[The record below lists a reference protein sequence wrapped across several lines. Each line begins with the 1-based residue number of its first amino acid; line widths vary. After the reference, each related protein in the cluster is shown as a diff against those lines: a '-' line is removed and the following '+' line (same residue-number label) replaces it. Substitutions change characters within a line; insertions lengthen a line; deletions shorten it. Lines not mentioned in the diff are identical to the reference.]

1 MIILTSK
8 NGYTKIASMEQIKMS
23 KKEMYAVECEIEVA
37 FARLIGPLAIMNE
50 LETYKNIHE
59 ELLDL
64 FHVIVKWGTRF
75 QIEKNL
81 DFIIPNEIIEIYNR
95 MDKIKEDYL
104 YDNTPGNELSD
115 EIVIWMYEI
124 MKLRKKLIEM
134 KGESL

>member
-1 MIILTSK
+1 
-8 NGYTKIASMEQIKMS
+8 
-23 KKEMYAVECEIEVA
+23 MYAVECEIEVA

-81 DFIIPNEIIEIYNR
+81 DFITPNEIIEIYNR

-124 MKLRKKLIEM
+124 MKLRKKLIER
-134 KGESL
+134 KKFISSKKEVKVTNYNNRI

>member
-1 MIILTSK
+1 
-8 NGYTKIASMEQIKMS
+8 MS

-81 DFIIPNEIIEIYNR
+81 DFITPNEIIEIYNR

-115 EIVIWMYEI
+115 EIVIRMYEI
-124 MKLRKKLIEM
+124 MQLRKKLIEM
-134 KGESL
+134 KGESLWAIKKK

>member
-124 MKLRKKLIEM
+124 MQLRKKLIEM

>member
-1 MIILTSK
+1 
-8 NGYTKIASMEQIKMS
+8 MS

-81 DFIIPNEIIEIYNR
+81 DFITPNEIIEIYNR

-134 KGESL
+134 KGESLRAIKKK

>member
-1 MIILTSK
+1 
-8 NGYTKIASMEQIKMS
+8 MS

-75 QIEKNL
+75 
-81 DFIIPNEIIEIYNR
+81 
-95 MDKIKEDYL
+95 
-104 YDNTPGNELSD
+104 
-115 EIVIWMYEI
+115 
-124 MKLRKKLIEM
+124 
-134 KGESL
+134 

>member
-1 MIILTSK
+1 
-8 NGYTKIASMEQIKMS
+8 MS
-23 KKEMYAVECEIEVA
+23 KKEIYAVECETEVA

-64 FHVIVKWGTRF
+64 FHIIVKWGTRF

-81 DFIIPNEIIEIYNR
+81 DFITPNEIIEIYNR

-124 MKLRKKLIEM
+124 MQLRKNLIEM
-134 KGESL
+134 KEKSL

>member
-23 KKEMYAVECEIEVA
+23 KKEMYAVESEIEVA

-81 DFIIPNEIIEIYNR
+81 DFITPNEIIEIYNR

-134 KGESL
+134 KGKSL

>member
-1 MIILTSK
+1 
-8 NGYTKIASMEQIKMS
+8 MS
-23 KKEMYAVECEIEVA
+23 KKEMYAVECEIEVD

-75 QIEKNL
+75 QTEKNL
-81 DFIIPNEIIEIYNR
+81 DFITPNEIIEIYNR

-134 KGESL
+134 KEKSLKAVKKK

>member
-1 MIILTSK
+1 MTILTSK

-75 QIEKNL
+75 QIDKNL
-81 DFIIPNEIIEIYNR
+81 DFITPNEIIEIYNR

-124 MKLRKKLIEM
+124 MQLRKNLIEM
-134 KGESL
+134 KEKSL

>member
-50 LETYKNIHE
+50 LETYKNVHE

-81 DFIIPNEIIEIYNR
+81 DFITPNEIIEIYNR

>member
-1 MIILTSK
+1 
-8 NGYTKIASMEQIKMS
+8 MS
-23 KKEMYAVECEIEVA
+23 KKKMYATECEIEVA
-37 FARLIGPLAIMNE
+37 FARLIGQLAIMNE
-50 LETYKNIHE
+50 LETYKNIHD

-75 QIEKNL
+75 QVERNL
-81 DFIIPNEIIEIYNR
+81 DFIIPDEIIGIYNR

-124 MKLRKKLIEM
+124 MQLRKKLIEM
-134 KGESL
+134 RGESL

>member
-1 MIILTSK
+1 
-8 NGYTKIASMEQIKMS
+8 MS
-23 KKEMYAVECEIEVA
+23 KKEMYAVKCEIEVA
-37 FARLIGPLAIMNE
+37 FARRIGPLAIMNE

-134 KGESL
+134 KGKSL

>member
-81 DFIIPNEIIEIYNR
+81 DFITPNEIIEIYNR

-134 KGESL
+134 KEKSL

>member
-1 MIILTSK
+1 
-8 NGYTKIASMEQIKMS
+8 MS

-81 DFIIPNEIIEIYNR
+81 DFITPNEIIEIYNR

-134 KGESL
+134 KEESL

>member
-104 YDNTPGNELSD
+104 YNNTPGNELSD

-134 KGESL
+134 KGKSL

>member
-1 MIILTSK
+1 
-8 NGYTKIASMEQIKMS
+8 MS

-59 ELLDL
+59 EPLDL

-81 DFIIPNEIIEIYNR
+81 DFITPNEIIEIYNR

-124 MKLRKKLIEM
+124 MQLRKKLIEM

>member
-1 MIILTSK
+1 
-8 NGYTKIASMEQIKMS
+8 MS

-81 DFIIPNEIIEIYNR
+81 DFITPNEIIEIYNR

-124 MKLRKKLIEM
+124 KKKVDRNERKKFISNKKEV
-134 KGESL
+134 KVTNYNNRI

>member
-1 MIILTSK
+1 
-8 NGYTKIASMEQIKMS
+8 MS

-81 DFIIPNEIIEIYNR
+81 DFITPNEIIEIYNR

-124 MKLRKKLIEM
+124 MKLRKKLIER
-134 KGESL
+134 KKFISSKKEVKVTNYNNRI

>member
-1 MIILTSK
+1 
-8 NGYTKIASMEQIKMS
+8 MS

-50 LETYKNIHE
+50 LETYNNIHD

-75 QIEKNL
+75 QVERNL
-81 DFIIPNEIIEIYNR
+81 DFIIPDEIIEIYNR

-115 EIVIWMYEI
+115 EIVIWIYEI
-124 MKLRKKLIEM
+124 MQLRKKLIEM
-134 KGESL
+134 RGESL

>member
-23 KKEMYAVECEIEVA
+23 KKEIYAVECEIEVA

-134 KGESL
+134 KEKSL